1 MPDAADHTRLLMY
14 FQAILEAHEEDYWG
28 ASVGDDQDAVVE
40 EIVQEIQIMATEK
53 QKVIAKDKVLHKV
66 CL

>member
-14 FQAILEAHEEDYWG
+14 FQATLEAHEEDYWG

-40 EIVQEIQIMATEK
+40 EIVQDIQVMATEK
-53 QKVIAKDKVLHKV
+53 QKVIARAKVLHKV

>member
-1 MPDAADHTRLLMY
+1 MY
-14 FQAILEAHEEDYWG
+14 FQATLEAHEEDYWG

-40 EIVQEIQIMATEK
+40 EIVQVMATEE
-53 QKVIAKDKVLHKV
+53 QKVIAKAKVLHKV